1 MIGPETKLIALIGNP
16 VRHSLSPAIQNY
28 FIKKYLLD
36 AVYLTFEFPEED
48 LGEAFNGAKKLGFLG
63 LNVTMPYKNE
73 VFKLV
78 DKPDDIS
85 RTIKSVNTVKFDRK
99 KKISEGYNTDVKG
112 FIGSLEEKNFK
123 WQQSSCLVIG
133 AGGAARGAIYGLL
146 KKKVRSICIYNRT
159 VEKTNGII
167 KDLKNEGSDRIKV
180 LENIN
185 DLDDKIEGIDL
196 IVNCTPLGMDT
207 GIYKS
212 SYKNIM
218 PVPDSWNLGG
228 KFIFDMVY
236 KPSETLLIKKA
247 KEEGA
252 VVIKGID
259 LLISQAALSFEIWS
273 GIKPEAV
280 YVDEIKRKI
289 LINIENMENN

>member
-1 MIGPETKLIALIGNP
+1 
-16 VRHSLSPAIQNY
+16 
-28 FIKKYLLD
+28 
-36 AVYLTFEFPEED
+36 
-48 LGEAFNGAKKLGFLG
+48 
-63 LNVTMPYKNE
+63 
-73 VFKLV
+73 
-78 DKPDDIS
+78 
-85 RTIKSVNTVKFDRK
+85 
-99 KKISEGYNTDVKG
+99 
-112 FIGSLEEKNFK
+112 
-123 WQQSSCLVIG
+123 
-133 AGGAARGAIYGLL
+133 
-146 KKKVRSICIYNRT
+146 
-159 VEKTNGII
+159 
-167 KDLKNEGSDRIKV
+167 
-180 LENIN
+180 
-185 DLDDKIEGIDL
+185 
-196 IVNCTPLGMDT
+196 MDT

-273 GIKPEAV
+273 GIKPETCCV
-280 YVDEIKRKI
+280 EEIKRKI